1 MSQKRNRNYIFK
13 KKQEEIQKLKTTVTK
28 MKILLGRLSRVEM
41 AEESI
46 SELESRSIEIIQS
59 EDREIKDERKMN
71 ENLRMKHYQAV
82 QQVPVGGVL

>member
-1 MSQKRNRNYIFK
+1 
-13 KKQEEIQKLKTTVTK
+13 

-82 QQVPVGGVL
+82 QQVPVVGVL

>member
-1 MSQKRNRNYIFK
+1 MFLLPNRVYQKGNRNY
-13 KKQEEIQKLKTTVTK
+13 TTQSNRNPEVKSITK

-59 EDREIKDERKMN
+59 EE
-71 ENLRMKHYQAV
+71 
-82 QQVPVGGVL
+82 

>member
-13 KKQEEIQKLKTTVTK
+13 KKQKEIQKLKTTVTK

-82 QQVPVGGVL
+82 QQVPVVGVL